1 MPAIARL
8 ADPHLCPK
16 SDGNKPHVGGPV
28 KGPCAKT
35 VLAEG
40 GAIALKGDELTCVGP
55 ADAITVGI
63 ETVVIEGVAVAD
75 SNAPTRHGGRIAAS
89 CNTVRVG

>member
-16 SDGNKPHVGGPV
+16 SEGSKPHVGGPV

-40 GAIALKGDELTCVGP
+40 GVIALKGDELTCVGP
-55 ADAITVGI
+55 ADSIAIGI
-63 ETVVIEGVAVAD
+63 ETVMIEGVPVAD
-75 SNAPTRHGGRIAAS
+75 SDAPTSHGGRIVTS
-89 CNTVRVG
+89 CHTVRVG